1 MKNILLI
8 GVGGTG
14 SNAVDMLYRK
24 IEALGQNENN
34 RIVAL
39 VFDTDKGDI
48 DKITTATAIPMT
60 DAGTVGTVC
69 DTMSAAALKEWFP
82 YTDANARS
90 QEMVRGASQWRK
102 KSFFAFMNLMN
113 KPQYRS
119 AFHNAMDELRDTNSS
134 SSYEIYTIASI
145 AGGTGSGSFIPIT
158 MYAKKYIKEHLG
170 KETIANAVLACPDI
184 YADKQTS
191 QDNATKVYSNAYA
204 ILRELNAINL
214 VTHGYNAPN
223 VDAKEHHPP
232 VRYKLGHPSS
242 PVGVLFDS
250 ADERFWHPGA
260 APFQKIY
267 LLDKIPGLN
276 SIKAHDV
283 VLANSLYTVL
293 CTEIGSSIDSEMSNH
308 AMLNSQSNGYN
319 AIYAGIA
326 TSELR
331 YPADSVL
338 NYMAHRKALEASSE
352 EWVVIHRATEQR
364 ILEEQKLAKESR
376 RIYVE
381 NPGDYAK
388 KFLLSVKDRLELPVD
403 NLSEII
409 HRSTEFLVSPD
420 NGDDKTAKAPE
431 AKKYVDSYVSSLLRN
446 LKERI
451 PEFDMQPFNDS
462 IEKKKFGK
470 RFLSANDREEGIGIF
485 ADYGEKGKTE
495 LTSYYILCA
504 KTIHDT
510 VNSITDNILTYDPH
524 KSVTADDAMSVVSN
538 LLMLDKQYIHPVP
551 ALIQLCE
558 LQVRL
563 NEELKTA
570 KSNQDFQ
577 HDIRYCDAIS
587 ELPSAY
593 YKDADSVELLE
604 QYEEKSLYY
613 KLENDRLHSIII
625 DDPESAYRE
634 LGKSCIYNDVMTLI
648 ADIKASGSGIF
659 EMAKKQMLNT
669 VLQEVVKRLEALIG
683 GYRNFFNHLEEER
696 ENLKEATETA
706 LRANSGTSGS
716 VINVAS
722 DPKAKKAIYEQLNEA
737 GSSPRMEDIRNA
749 EHIAGLG
756 VFEMVYAIAQS
767 DAADDNAP
775 VNSKAYNSLF
785 DGMVQAYRDQISHS
799 RAYMKQAAKNVF
811 EVVADSCRSRN
822 TEPGDILRAEEQV
835 LRQLVELARPALMVD
850 NCHPDDGTPAPSTV
864 TVLLMS
870 SQIAKY
876 LKRHAELFGLTIDDD
891 KNEDAACR
899 SCAEQF
905 VTRAGGYG
913 IRVAVVDELPAS
925 VVYVTSEII
934 DVQPIHVGK
943 IDELGTNPVYFENY
957 KTAIANMER
966 FETDMWNPHLGFNL
980 HKRGYLPYINPAMEQ
995 ENDRKL
1001 IKALLYAVM
1010 EGRITYER
1018 PQRQAL
1024 AYRYYNNGVKK
1035 MITDLEGQIVDE
1047 KNISSLVSW
1056 LRAQTK
1062 LVEEWSAAFE
1072 ANLKKQFN
1080 ALPVVTS
1087 EEEIKVLE
1095 ANITKSKYITL
1106 MRDSLFAVVNRED
1119 QEGGNQK
1126 PMSLL
1131 EFAYAVKTSE
1141 EISGDCDD
1149 AEKILAV
1156 GYEIFCRFCE
1166 ARLPVKKDPG
1176 RYAGV
1181 YTQQL
1186 DKFYFALRKNMTQVK
1201 DEGAAKTQEKLN
1213 SMIDWINSAGFFR
1226 SIPTENMIDVNGEI
1240 RFVNY
1245 DLEKALAKPIKT
1257 GSAQD
1262 NTAAADKTTVTE

>member
-48 DKITTATAIPMT
+48 EKIKTATAIPMT

-69 DTMSAAALKEWFP
+69 DTMSASALREWFP

-119 AFHNAMDELRDTNSS
+119 AFHNAMDELRDTNAS

-158 MYAKKYIKEHLG
+158 MYAKRYIKERLG
-170 KETIANAVLACPDI
+170 KETIAHAVLACPDI
-184 YADKQTS
+184 YADIQTS
-191 QDNATKVYSNAYA
+191 TDNATKVYSNAYA

-223 VDAKEHHPP
+223 MDAKEHHPP

-276 SIKAHDV
+276 SVKAHDV

-352 EWVVIHRATEQR
+352 EWVVIHRSTEAR

-388 KFLLSVKDRLELPVD
+388 KFLLSVKERLELPVD

-409 HRSTEFLVSPD
+409 HRSTEFVETTD
-420 NGDDKTAKAPE
+420 EGDEMTAKKQE
-431 AKKYVDSYVSSLLRN
+431 VRKYVDDYVANLLEN
-446 LKERI
+446 LRGRI
-451 PEFDMQPFNDS
+451 PEFEAQAFNDP
-462 IEKKKFGK
+462 IDKKYAK
-470 RFLSANDREEGIGIF
+470 RFLSSGDRTICENLFGEVGFRGKS
-485 ADYGEKGKTE
+485 ALTDY
-495 LTSYYILCA
+495 YAACA
-504 KTIHDT
+504 KIIHDT
-510 VNSITDNILTYDPH
+510 TNSIIDNILTYDPH
-524 KSVTADDAMSVVSN
+524 KSVTADETLSAVGN
-538 LLMLDKQYIHPVP
+538 LLLRDGQYIHPVA

-558 LQVRL
+558 LQTALR
-563 NEELKTA
+563 EELQQTSDNSEFK
-570 KSNQDFQ
+570 NDVR
-577 HDIRYCDAIS
+577 HCDAIS
-587 ELPSAY
+587 ELPAVY
-593 YKDADSVELLE
+593 YKKASTVTVLKKYAD
-604 QYEEKSLYY
+604 KSLY
-613 KLENDRLHSIII
+613 LNLADRFRSIA
-625 DDPESAYRE
+625 DDPGSAYRE
-634 LGKSCIYNDVMTLI
+634 LGKSFVYNDVMALA
-648 ADIKASGSGIF
+648 ADIKASGKAIF
-659 EMAKKQMLNT
+659 DLAQNQMLYT
-669 VLQEVVKRLEALIG
+669 VLQEIVKRLETLIG

-696 ENLKEATETA
+696 ENLREATETA

-722 DPKAKKAIYEQLNEA
+722 DPKAKRAIYDQLNDA
-737 GSSPRMEDIRNA
+737 GSSPSMEDIRNA

-756 VFEMVYAIAQS
+756 VFEMVYATAQNDMGQDS
-767 DAADDNAP
+767 GRA
-775 VNSKAYNSLF
+775 NSKAYGSLF

-811 EVVADSCRSRN
+811 EVVADNCKNRGADKG
-822 TEPGDILRAEEQV
+822 EILQAEEQV
-835 LRQLVELARPALMVD
+835 LRNLVELARPALMVD
-850 NCHPDDGTPAPSTV
+850 NCRPDDGTPAPSTV

-876 LKRHAELFGLTIDDD
+876 LKRHAEIFGLTIDDD
-891 KNEDAACR
+891 KNEEAACR

-913 IRVAVVDELPAS
+913 VRVAVVDELPAN
-925 VVYVTSEII
+925 VVYVTTEII
-934 DVQPIHVGK
+934 DVQPIHVSK
-943 IDELGTNPVYFENY
+943 IDELSSNPVYFKY
-957 KTAIANMER
+957 YQTAIANMER

-1001 IKALLYAVM
+1001 VKALLYAIM

-1072 ANLKKQFN
+1072 ANVKKQCN

-1095 ANITKSKYITL
+1095 ASITKSKYITL
-1106 MRDSLFAVVNRED
+1106 LRESLFAVVNRED
-1119 QEGGNQK
+1119 GEGCQK

-1156 GYEIFCRFCE
+1156 GYEVFCRFCE
-1166 ARLPVKKDPG
+1166 ARLPLKKDPG

-1186 DKFYFALRKNMTQVK
+1186 DKFYMALRKNMTQASLK
-1201 DEGAAKTQEKLN
+1201 EEGVAKTQEKLS

-1226 SIPTENMIDVNGEI
+1226 SIPTENMMDVEGNI
-1240 RFVNY
+1240 RFVN
-1245 DLEKALAKPIKT
+1245 
-1257 GSAQD
+1257 
-1262 NTAAADKTTVTE
+1262 